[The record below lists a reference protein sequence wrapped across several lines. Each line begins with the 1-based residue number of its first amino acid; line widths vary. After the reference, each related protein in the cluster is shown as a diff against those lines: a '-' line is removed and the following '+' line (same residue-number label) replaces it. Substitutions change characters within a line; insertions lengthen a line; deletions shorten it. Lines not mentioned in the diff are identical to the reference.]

1 MRLVRDPLVLSAGLL
16 AALVLGLPYSRPLFA
31 ALFPQIERPLY
42 QADPFWLLLVQHLGL
57 VAASSLAA
65 ALLGIGA
72 AIFVTRPVG
81 REFRSLLATLATL
94 GQTFPPVAVLAIAVP
109 AMGFGAEPALLA
121 LTLYGL
127 LPILENSLTAF
138 DQVPEAVREAGR
150 GCGMSGFQLWRAVE
164 LPLAAPLI
172 LTGVRLSVTVNV
184 GTAALASTVGAKSL
198 GLPLIIGLNSAN
210 TAYVLQGA
218 LLVGALALTLDLAL
232 ARLVQRADAWR
243 RARPG

>member
-150 GCGMSGFQLWRAVE
+150 GSGMSGFQLWRAVE

-232 ARLVQRADAWR
+232 ARLVQRAEAWR
-243 RARPG
+243 RATPG

>member
-1 MRLVRDPLVLSAGLL
+1 M
-16 AALVLGLPYSRPLFA
+16 
-31 ALFPQIERPLY
+31 
-42 QADPFWLLLVQHLGL
+42 
-57 VAASSLAA
+57 
-65 ALLGIGA
+65 
-72 AIFVTRPVG
+72 TRPTG
-81 REFRSLLATLATL
+81 RAFRSLLATVAAL
-94 GQTFPPVAVLAIAVP
+94 GQVFPPVAVLAIAVP
-109 AMGFGAEPALLA
+109 TMGFGAEPALLA

-150 GCGMSGFQLWRAVE
+150 GSGMSGFQLWRAVE

-172 LTGVRLSVTVNV
+172 LTGLRLSVTVNV

-232 ARLVQRADAWR
+232 ARLVRRAEAWR
-243 RARPG
+243 RVTPG

>member
-1 MRLVRDPLVLSAGLL
+1 
-16 AALVLGLPYSRPLFA
+16 
-31 ALFPQIERPLY
+31 
-42 QADPFWLLLVQHLGL
+42 
-57 VAASSLAA
+57 
-65 ALLGIGA
+65 
-72 AIFVTRPVG
+72 
-81 REFRSLLATLATL
+81 
-94 GQTFPPVAVLAIAVP
+94 
-109 AMGFGAEPALLA
+109 
-121 LTLYGL
+121 
-127 LPILENSLTAF
+127 
-138 DQVPEAVREAGR
+138 
-150 GCGMSGFQLWRAVE
+150 MSGFQLWRAVE